1 MDGAV
6 CYRHPNRPTSVRCQ
20 NCEKPICP
28 DCMRDTPVGFRCPDC
43 AGKSRPI
50 FRDDL
55 LVTKTLIGICVAVYL
70 IQLAMGITD
79 GRGAGG
85 IMSVSGSNEL
95 FLRGALQANVVAIN
109 HDWWRPVT
117 SGFLHAGLIHIAFNS
132 FFIYSFGQLLEPA
145 LGRVKFALLYFVG
158 MMGGAVG
165 ALLLTD
171 PNVATV
177 GASGAGFGLLGASLV
192 MARIRRNEQL
202 ASQLMMLALINFA
215 ITFALPGISLGGH
228 LGGFVAGGLVG
239 YLAYGPLMRKDM
251 VLRGVLVALMIGLF
265 VASLLAADVRAI
277 DPTPFLGNGA

>member
-6 CYRHPNRPTSVRCQ
+6 CYRHPNRPTNVRCQ

-55 LVTKTLIGICVAVYL
+55 IVTKTLIGICVAVFL
-70 IQLAMGITD
+70 IQIVMGFAE

-85 IMSVSGSNEL
+85 IIQLSREDEL
-95 FLRGALQANVVAIN
+95 FQRGALQAYAVSNGG
-109 HDWWRPVT
+109 DWWRPFT
-117 SGFLHAGLIHIAFNS
+117 SGFLHGGLIHIAFNS
-132 FFIYSFGQLLEPA
+132 IFIYSFGQLLEPA
-145 LGRVKFALLYFVG
+145 LGRLKFLLLYFVG

-165 ALLLTD
+165 ALLLSD
-171 PNVATV
+171 PLSATV
-177 GASGAGFGLLGASLV
+177 GASGAGFGLLGAALV

-202 ASQLMMLALINFA
+202 ASQLMFLALINFA
-215 ITFALPGISLGGH
+215 ITYAFPGISLGGH

-239 YLAYGPLMRKDM
+239 YLAYGPLMRKDLI
-251 VLRGVLVALMIGLF
+251 LRGVLVGLIVGLF
-265 VASLLAADVRAI
+265 IAALVVADVRSMSLV
-277 DPTPFLGNGA
+277 TQLGS